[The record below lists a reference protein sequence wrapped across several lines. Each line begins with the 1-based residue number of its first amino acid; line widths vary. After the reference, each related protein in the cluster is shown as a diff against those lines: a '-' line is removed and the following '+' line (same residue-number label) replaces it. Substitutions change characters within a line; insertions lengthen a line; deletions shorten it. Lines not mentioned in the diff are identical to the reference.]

1 MKRIFYLSIY
11 LCIFISINIS
21 YAQEYNVFKEDMV
34 EVSFISSVTKVTEEK
49 FYLGLEFKLE
59 PGWKI
64 YWRQPGDSG
73 MPPTLDYKDS
83 VNLKS
88 IEFKWPFPIKEYE
101 AANLLT
107 NIYKGEVV
115 IPLEVAVKDHKNPL
129 NLKAKLNFQV
139 CKDICIPF
147 ETNLFINIDSGKSNF
162 TEYFHKIEKALS
174 KVPVD
179 HKTVGIKNILI
190 NRVSDNSLFFSL
202 ESLVDIKEGEI
213 EIFLE
218 NKDEYIKV
226 NEININENI
235 NNKISAKIIL
245 DKDISH
251 LNNLDI
257 IFVKGNLA
265 VNIKEIRIE
274 NGISKSIY
282 LILLIAMMGGLILNF
297 MPCVLPVLILKL
309 NRILSAE
316 NKNIHN
322 IRFNFLLTAS
332 GIIFSFILIAFITV
346 FIKEISGQV
355 GWGIQFQQPIFLLF
369 LIFILIIF
377 SLNLFGKI
385 EFNLPNK
392 FNTKINKYLGHKN
405 SGVAF
410 FEGAFAT
417 LLATPCSAPFL
428 GTAVSFALSSNF
440 YMTLLIFVF
449 LGFGMSLPYFIFILF
464 PTLINI
470 LPKPGKWMNYLR
482 YILGIGLISTAVWLS
497 YVCISISGLSIYI
510 YFISALALFLLI
522 LYRLYLIKKYLILIF
537 IILLGN
543 IYISFNTDYV
553 DYDFSYSDQEEWLN
567 FDNIELQN
575 LINQGNTVF
584 VDITADWCI
593 TCKAN
598 KILVLNTK
606 EFKNLIRDNN
616 IILMKGDWTKP
627 NNEINKFL
635 QKANRY
641 GIPFNALYNSN
652 FPNGLLYSE
661 ILTLKDIRAG
671 VTKLHS
677 SVAK

>member
-1 MKRIFYLSIY
+1 MKKFFNLSIY
-11 LCIFISINIS
+11 LYIFISINIS
-21 YAQEYNVFKEDMV
+21 NAQEYNVFKEDMV

-115 IPLEVAVKDHKNPL
+115 IPLEVTVNDHKKPL
-129 NLKAKLNFQV
+129 NIKAKLNFQV

-147 ETNLFINIDSGKSNF
+147 ETNLFINVDSGKSNF
-162 TEYFHKIEKALS
+162 TNDFHKIEKALS

-190 NRVSDNSLFFSL
+190 NRVSDNSLIFSL
-202 ESLVDIKEGEI
+202 ESLVDIEEGEI
-213 EIFLE
+213 EVFLE

-226 NEININENI
+226 NEININENL

-251 LNNLDI
+251 LNELNI

-265 VNIKEIRIE
+265 LSIKGIRIE
-274 NGISKSIY
+274 SGISKSIY

-309 NRILSAE
+309 NRILNIE
-316 NKNIHN
+316 NKSIQN
-322 IRFNFLLTAS
+322 IRFNFLLTAF
-332 GIIFSFILIAFITV
+332 GIISSFIFLAFITL

-355 GWGIQFQQPIFLLF
+355 GWGIQFQQPIFLFF

-377 SLNLFGKI
+377 SLNLFDKI
-385 EFNLPNK
+385 KFNLPNK
-392 FNTKINKYLGHKN
+392 FNTSINKYLDRKSN
-405 SGVAF
+405 SIAF

-440 YMTLLIFVF
+440 YTTLLIFVF

-470 LPKPGKWMNYLR
+470 LPKPGKWMNYLK
-482 YILGIGLISTAVWLS
+482 YILGIGLILTAVWLS
-497 YVCISISGLSIYI
+497 YVYVSITGLSVFINS
-510 YFISALALFLLI
+510 ISALALFFLI
-522 LYRLYLIKKYLILIF
+522 FYKLYLIKKYLILI
-537 IILLGN
+537 ILLGN
-543 IYISFNTDYV
+543 IYISYNSDYL
-553 DYDFSYSDQEEWLN
+553 DYGFSSSNQAEWLN
-567 FDNIELQN
+567 FDNMELQN
-575 LINQGNTVF
+575 LVSQGNTVF
-584 VDITADWCI
+584 VDITADSCI

-598 KILVLNTK
+598 KILVLNSK
-606 EFKNLIRDNN
+606 EFKSLIRDNR

-627 NNEINKFL
+627 NDDINKFL
-635 QKANRY
+635 QNANRY

-661 ILTLKDIRAG
+661 ILSLEDIKESLI
-671 VTKLHS
+671 KLHS
-677 SVAK
+677 SNAK